1 MLKELIQMKILVV
14 DDDSTSQK
22 LLKLILEKVG
32 YSKIRLSS
40 SGEEALDLIEEEPPD
55 LILLD
60 IIMPGIEGYEVCK
73 RVRTKESTGDIPILM
88 VTGGATEADEAI
100 AKSFKAGATDFI
112 TKPIRSIELLSR
124 VKASLTIKQK
134 HDHLTDEL
142 KRRLQAEKE
151 KEKLITDLKH
161 ALAQV
166 KRLSGLVP
174 ICSFCKQIRDDKGY
188 WNQIET
194 YIQDHS
200 EAEFSHSIC
209 QECAKEHYPDLDIYK
224 D

>member
-14 DDDSTSQK
+14 DDDFTSQK
-22 LLKLILEKVG
+22 LLKMILEKGG

-73 RVRTKESTGDIPILM
+73 RVRTKESTADIPILM
-88 VTGGATEADEAI
+88 VTGGATEADETI

-166 KRLSGLVP
+166 KRLSGLFP
-174 ICSFCKQIRDDKGY
+174 ICSYCKQIRDDKGY
-188 WNQIET
+188 WNQIEA

-209 QECAKEHYPDLDIYK
+209 QECAKKHYPDLDIY
-224 D
+224 